1 MRESCK
7 STVASKARGS
17 GPGEAAARGN
27 SYRGRRHR
35 GDDGA
40 DKWGP
45 CGGDR
50 GKGVAAGL
58 RKLEEEAAS
67 VNYAKATQAGMGR
80 ACVRGPWEERGRRGG
95 WPGRLA
101 AGPFWAESEEKFF
114 SE

>member
-7 STVASKARGS
+7 SSGASKARGS
-17 GPGEAAARGN
+17 GTAEAAARGN
-27 SYRGRRHR
+27 SDRGQRRG

-45 CGGDR
+45 CGGDG

-58 RKLEEEAAS
+58 RKLKEEAAS
-67 VNYAKATQAGMGR
+67 GIYAKSAL
-80 ACVRGPWEERGRRGG
+80 RGRTGQ
-95 WPGRLA
+95 LA